1 MPKCNSVWPAL
12 QLGTE
17 QNIEFLAVSNPTKT
31 LFVRLTHCNT
41 FSFLPLKTLRWFLP
55 ESSKGNGKYGPWPC
69 SGEIDLLETVN
80 DDAHG
85 AFNLVQAL
93 GEFAKLD

>member
-1 MPKCNSVWPAL
+1 MAL
-12 QLGTE
+12 SR
-17 QNIEFLAVSNPTKT
+17 F
-31 LFVRLTHCNT
+31 NT
-41 FSFLPLKTLRWFLP
+41 FSRFCRLKTLRWFLP

-93 GEFAKLD
+93 YKSKLD